1 MRTLTTITSIIVLF
15 TTWAAAGEDFEVLFE
30 GHGDIRSY
38 LYFEQ
43 DANYFIDTELNV
55 SVETF
60 RYKRFY
66 FMIDLF
72 KETHMGRKFNSN
84 MVFDPTRAHWSF
96 GFAGRIEMDN
106 YFFEAQMHHDC
117 FHDID
122 RWGDNSVYW
131 NSPRLGFGSLGYLP
145 KYKYHKPEPDQKS
158 GLWENKLDYYLL
170 VSFFG
175 PRGGSFQ
182 KHHDYKF
189 NLNTDIR
196 YRLLR
201 HGRWGGD
208 IEMANLWV
216 LNTDNDI
223 KRQHRLSF
231 NSTFYGNKGVLIVY
245 LRFWPYD
252 DQSIRSRSDHKFAF
266 GIHLGF

>member
-1 MRTLTTITSIIVLF
+1 MRSILTVLIIIFVASVS
-15 TTWAAAGEDFEVLFE
+15 TGSDFEVLFD
-30 GHGDIRSY
+30 GHGDIVSY
-38 LYFEQ
+38 IYFKQ
-43 DANYFIDTELNV
+43 DADYFIDTELNV
-55 SVETF
+55 NVETF

-66 FMIDLF
+66 FMVDLF
-72 KETHMGRKFNSN
+72 KETHMGRKYNSN

-96 GFAGRIEMDN
+96 GFVGRIELEK

-145 KYKYHKPEPDQKS
+145 KYKYLMPTPEFED
-158 GLWENKLDYYLL
+158 GILENRWDYYLL
-170 VSFFG
+170 ASFFA
-175 PRGGSFQ
+175 PRGINFQ
-182 KHHDYKF
+182 KHHNYKF
-189 NLNTDIR
+189 NLNTDLR
-196 YRLLR
+196 YRLFR
-201 HGRWGGD
+201 KGRWGGD
-208 IEMANLWV
+208 IETVNLWV
-216 LNTDNDI
+216 LNTDNDL

-231 NSTFYGNKGVLIVY
+231 NSTIYGNKGVLVIY

-252 DQSIRSRSDHKFAF
+252 DQSIRSRADHKFAF